1 MGGASSTHVP
11 VQGHVAP
18 GFESVKKMF
27 EENFRKGADTNAQ
40 LCVYVGEEKV
50 IDLWGKADEN
60 SEYDGDTLT
69 TVFSSTKSLTAIA
82 MAALQDQGLIS
93 YDEKITTYWP
103 EFGQN
108 GKENVKVC
116 DLMRHEA
123 GLANPHTPIPPESTL
138 RENIKKNA
146 IGAMYEKETM
156 EFPSYGK
163 REYHALTR
171 GWVAN
176 EIFRRA
182 DKRKRTLGEFL
193 AEEVA
198 APLNA
203 DINVGFQGDC
213 STKYHPCMEVPF
225 GTVLGDSI
233 KRSFGSDSSVEISFG
248 KLLKLLNMFRGLTS
262 RPALEQYKDQDMKK
276 IGPLFNLDVMRKGET
291 SSANG
296 NCSAR
301 GLAKVAAAMANKG
314 TFNGVQI
321 LSNKAWEALHSEP
334 TYENLW
340 GLLPTNFTQG
350 GVEKFTKETGREGY
364 YGWFGYGG
372 SVFQWNPE
380 LRVGFAFVPTSL
392 HWYDMTNT
400 RGKML
405 QQEVVKCV
413 KNRQL

>member
-1 MGGASSTHVP
+1 MGGANSTPVQ

-18 GFESVKKMF
+18 GFEPVKKLF
-27 EENFRKGADTNAQ
+27 EDNFRKGADTNAQ

-50 IDLWGKADEN
+50 IDLWGSVDSN
-60 SEYDGDTLT
+60 LEYDGDTLT

-93 YDEKITTYWP
+93 YDEKISTYWP
-103 EFGQN
+103 EFAQN
-108 GKENVKVC
+108 GKENVKIC

-123 GLANPHTPIPPESTL
+123 GLANPHTPIHPESTL

-146 IGAMYEKETM
+146 IGAMYEQETM

-171 GWVAN
+171 GWIAN
-176 EIFRRA
+176 EVFRRV
-182 DKRKRTLGEFL
+182 DKRKRTLGEYL
-193 AEEVA
+193 AEDVA

-203 DINVGFQGDC
+203 DIHVGFQGEC
-213 STKYHPCMEVPF
+213 STRYQPCLEIPF
-225 GTVLGDSI
+225 GTVVGDSI
-233 KRSFGSDSSVEISFG
+233 KRSFGSDSSVEMTFG
-248 KLLKLLNMFRGLTS
+248 KLMKFLNMFRGLTS
-262 RPALEQYKDQDMKK
+262 RPALAQYKDQDMKK

-301 GLAKVAAAMANKG
+301 GLGKVAAAMANKG

-321 LSNKAWEALHSEP
+321 LSNKAWEALHGEP
-334 TYENLW
+334 EKTVIFNI
-340 GLLPTNFTQG
+340 LPTNFTQG
-350 GVEKFTKETGREGY
+350 GVEKFTEETGREGY

-380 LRVGFAFVPTSL
+380 LRIGFAFVPTSL